1 MALKEQL
8 MKFGS
13 ETSIHAFGYM
23 AQSSASSAKRFFWIC
38 LFTGALTYA
47 TLQIKTVVECKSSI
61 MAIPVWL
68 KINCSQMRSLNFAN
82 WCNGEVSNSTKI

>member
-8 MKFGS
+8 VKFAS

-23 AQSSASSAKRFFWIC
+23 AQSSASSAKRWFWIC

-47 TLQIKTVVECKSSI
+47 GVQIKTVIDCKSSHMFDHI
-61 MAIPVWL
+61 F
-68 KINCSQMRSLNFAN
+68 SF
-82 WCNGEVSNSTKI
+82 